1 MKLQKFILRKDWNIE
16 TEFAGIKNKILIF
29 NKGKVFEADDNGS
42 YIIEWIGGRMVL
54 DFDGM
59 RLAID
64 PSNGD
69 TLFDII
75 EEKKDIEIKVEEVSD
90 NDEEIVKNWRIQLDV
105 KTSRKKLKEIEKIIN
120 EKVKEIL

>member
-1 MKLQKFILRKDWNIE
+1 MKLPKFILRKDWNIE

-29 NKGKVFEADDNGS
+29 SKGKVFESDDSGD
-42 YIIEWIGGRMVL
+42 YIIEWIGGRMTL
-54 DFDGM
+54 DVDGM
-59 RLAID
+59 KSAND
-64 PSNGD
+64 NGD
-69 TLFDII
+69 ILFDII

-90 NDEEIVKNWRIQLDV
+90 DDEELIKNWRIQLDV

>member
-1 MKLQKFILRKDWNIE
+1 MKLPKFILRKDWNIE

-29 NKGKVFEADDNGS
+29 SKGKVFEADDNGD
-42 YIIEWIGGRMVL
+42 YIIEWIGGRVTL
-54 DFDGM
+54 DVDGM
-59 RLAID
+59 KLASD
-64 PSNGD
+64 NGD
-69 TLFDII
+69 ILFDII

-90 NDEEIVKNWRIQLDV
+90 DDEEIIKNWRIQLDV